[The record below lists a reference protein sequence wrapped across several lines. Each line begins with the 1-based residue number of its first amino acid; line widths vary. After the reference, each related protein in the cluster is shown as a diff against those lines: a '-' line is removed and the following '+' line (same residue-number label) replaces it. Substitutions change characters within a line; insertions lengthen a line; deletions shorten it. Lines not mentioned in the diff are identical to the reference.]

1 MNREIVIQAARE
13 AIAQRLSADSMINL
27 QSVARQYGEQQKLV
41 DDVEHWLQ
49 ELRNTD
55 FERLSSRPETD
66 EWLDQLLRRLPES
79 LKP

>member
-1 MNREIVIQAARE
+1 MNREIVIQVARE

-41 DDVEHWLQ
+41 DDVEHWLR

-55 FERLSSRPETD
+55 FERLSPPQTKEWRD
-66 EWLDQLLRRLPES
+66 ELLRRLP
-79 LKP
+79 

>member
-1 MNREIVIQAARE
+1 MNREIVIQVARE

-41 DDVEHWLQ
+41 DDVEHWLR

-55 FERLSSRPETD
+55 FVGLSRLETD
-66 EWLDQLLRRLPES
+66 EWRDELLRRLP
-79 LKP
+79 

>member
-27 QSVARQYGEQQKLV
+27 QSVARQYGEQQQFV

-49 ELRNTD
+49 ELKNTD
-55 FERLSSRPETD
+55 FERLSRPKTD
-66 EWLDQLLRRLPES
+66 EWLNKWLRRLPES

>member
-13 AIAQRLSADSMINL
+13 TIDQRLSADSMITL
-27 QSVARQYGEQQKLV
+27 QSVARQYGEQQQLV

-55 FERLSSRPETD
+55 FGGLFQPETD
-66 EWLDQLLRRLPES
+66 EWLDKWLSRLP
-79 LKP
+79 